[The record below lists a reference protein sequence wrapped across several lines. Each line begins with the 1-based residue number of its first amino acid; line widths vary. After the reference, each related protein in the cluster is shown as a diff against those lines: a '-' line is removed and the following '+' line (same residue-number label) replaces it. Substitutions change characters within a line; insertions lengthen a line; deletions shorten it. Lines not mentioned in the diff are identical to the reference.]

1 MATRDQVRSLLAT
14 PCPWCAAGVNE
25 LCSTAGHRNETA
37 VGSRRSERRMIRTLD
52 GGCHDARWQRALG
65 QAAPVLAAVVVEE
78 HSRPQAEGAEP
89 ELVGAVDQRPW

>member
-1 MATRDQVRSLLAT
+1 
-14 PCPWCAAGVNE
+14 
-25 LCSTAGHRNETA
+25 
-37 VGSRRSERRMIRTLD
+37 MIRTLD